1 MIIDVH
7 VHALRHRG
15 QDSLPEVQ
23 RQCRIDGCSTALFSL
38 GGTLAHYPDS
48 EEVRRA
54 NDECLDIVRRSKGL
68 GRFLVYLSPQNPD
81 WREELQRGIAAGAVG
96 VKLLSAFTDERGSL
110 DNAIELVREVSRRGL
125 GLLMHTWQKTEGN
138 ERGEINVRDFAAI
151 AEACPDA
158 RMVAAHSGGN
168 WRHSLGVLRD
178 RLPNAHLECAGYYP
192 ERGLVEALVG
202 DVGAERVL
210 FGSDLAGRTQASQI
224 AKVALAD
231 IPGEQKEMI
240 LWKNAARVFGLKDL
254 PPAPSAPLRPLDEL
268 PDFTTDHFCFVGRWP
283 FHEGP
288 SASPQEL
295 NDLLAAAGIDLAYT
309 GDLPTL
315 LRQDLERANN
325 QFLSACAGAGRIAP
339 LATLSPRAPNWRS
352 TLRHL
357 KGGFAGV
364 IVFPYAHNWELDA
377 PEHAAF
383 FRALADA
390 RLPVWLNCAL
400 ADDRTRHSG
409 LDWRRVRDEELASF
423 CASAPANDYVFQ
435 GLYSGPVAKALE
447 SASGGGRFRFD
458 MSKFTD
464 VCYAWDEFVGKHG
477 RDCLV
482 MGSEF
487 PLRHIQEVRWTAQ
500 RI

>member
-1 MIIDVH
+1 
-7 VHALRHRG
+7 
-15 QDSLPEVQ
+15 
-23 RQCRIDGCSTALFSL
+23 
-38 GGTLAHYPDS
+38 
-48 EEVRRA
+48 
-54 NDECLDIVRRSKGL
+54 
-68 GRFLVYLSPQNPD
+68 
-81 WREELQRGIAAGAVG
+81 
-96 VKLLSAFTDERGSL
+96 
-110 DNAIELVREVSRRGL
+110 
-125 GLLMHTWQKTEGN
+125 
-138 ERGEINVRDFAAI
+138 
-151 AEACPDA
+151 
-158 RMVAAHSGGN
+158 
-168 WRHSLGVLRD
+168 
-178 RLPNAHLECAGYYP
+178 
-192 ERGLVEALVG
+192 
-202 DVGAERVL
+202 
-210 FGSDLAGRTQASQI
+210 
-224 AKVALAD
+224 
-231 IPGEQKEMI
+231 
-240 LWKNAARVFGLKDL
+240 
-254 PPAPSAPLRPLDEL
+254 
-268 PDFTTDHFCFVGRWP
+268 
-283 FHEGP
+283 
-288 SASPQEL
+288 
-295 NDLLAAAGIDLAYT
+295 
-309 GDLPTL
+309 
-315 LRQDLERANN
+315 
-325 QFLSACAGAGRIAP
+325 
-339 LATLSPRAPNWRS
+339 
-352 TLRHL
+352 LRHL

-364 IVFPYAHNWELDA
+364 IVFPYAHNWQLDA